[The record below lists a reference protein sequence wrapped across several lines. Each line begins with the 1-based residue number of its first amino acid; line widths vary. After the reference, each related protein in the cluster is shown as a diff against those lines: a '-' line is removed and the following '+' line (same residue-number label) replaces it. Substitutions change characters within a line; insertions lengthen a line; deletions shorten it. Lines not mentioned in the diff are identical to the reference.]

1 MPGKIIGNFD
11 TCSSYSLIR
20 IEIPVIQVIALKS
33 LQSGDF
39 LWNNSKRKQ
48 RDNSGETVKEQRQN
62 ATCPRSSCS
71 SSKPLSNRPRWK
83 QIGNFQVCSMNSRG
97 ARRWGMPAVREGL
110 VRALRCG
117 GEGGGGAPYNLD
129 G

>member
-11 TCSSYSLIR
+11 TCSSCSLIR

-62 ATCPRSSCS
+62 ATFHARHAPAQSH
-71 SSKPLSNRPRWK
+71 
-83 QIGNFQVCSMNSRG
+83 SRT
-97 ARRWGMPAVREGL
+97 V
-110 VRALRCG
+110 
-117 GEGGGGAPYNLD
+117 LD
-129 G
+129 GNK